1 MTEPDVG
8 LAVLAR
14 DLSLEYP
21 RRGASPRHTAV
32 AGVSFEVRHGEILA
46 IVGEAGAGKS
56 TLALAL
62 AGYAGLDGER
72 SPEIAGGTL
81 SVLGTDLRRLGARK
95 RERLHL
101 SVGHLP
107 QDAGG
112 RLDPHLT
119 IGENVAEPIYSRDR
133 RFDRRAAG
141 EAVAAAIDI
150 VRLPLGAMTKYPFE
164 LSRGQR
170 QRAALAKALVLEPP
184 LLVADDFTSGVD
196 VTARAGVLDA
206 LRDIRRSRQFS
217 AVLVGSDFADVAKIA
232 DRIAVMHRGVFLAI
246 GTLQELFEYPDHPY
260 LKTLSRAMTGDL
272 PTTGA
277 VPIQPARRE
286 DR

>member
-1 MTEPDVG
+1 VTEPDAG
-8 LAVLAR
+8 LAILAR

-72 SPEIAGGTL
+72 SPEIAGGSL
-81 SVLGTDLRRLGARK
+81 SVLGADLRRLGPRK

-101 SVGHLP
+101 SIGHLP
-107 QDAGG
+107 QDAGS

-184 LLVADDFTSGVD
+184 LLVADDFSSGVD

-206 LRDIRRSRQFS
+206 LRDIRRTRQFS
-217 AVLVGSDFADVAKIA
+217 AVLVGSDFADVAKVA

-246 GTLQELFEYPDHPY
+246 GTLEQLFEHPDHPY

-277 VPIQPARRE
+277 VPIQPTRRE